1 MFDKILALGVRVTPK
16 FVIVESTTY
25 NDWKN
30 NIEPILKD
38 KARFIATE
46 RWKGIVVCKK
56 HNIEYCTKL
65 LKANSITSLILPYQ
79 LPSLEKRSVKKI

>member
-1 MFDKILALGVRVTPK
+1 MFDKILVRVTPK

-38 KARFIATE
+38 NARFIATE
-46 RWKGIVVCKK
+46 RWKGIVVCEK

-65 LKANSITSLILPYQ
+65 LKANNITSLIVPYQ